1 MFKQSISNLLITLQ
15 ILMLCGLVLAT
26 AGLALNAVR
35 NFGAANDTASNAV
48 ANRALF
54 DGVVQTRAQIA
65 AIQTGLVTE
74 PSPQARFTQVR
85 AQAQDSFERAVTM
98 LQAAQRGEM
107 AARLREI
114 WATQAQTWPLVERQM
129 ARPLADRAVPE
140 TEEWRQAV
148 QAATRSLEEAAIQIA
163 DDVRRADPYVAEM
176 LLIRE
181 AAWRLRDSFGL
192 QCSLLRPFVL
202 ESRPLTAE
210 VGERWNRL
218 RGAYENEQALLT
230 ASAARPLVPA
240 GLRDRIAAAHREIG
254 ATQEQ
259 MDRLV
264 QRFDGSGQPAMEGG
278 AYTAMC
284 NGPFPTIVAIAYGAL
299 DESVEHAAA
308 QRVAALTVLV
318 PAALGLLLAL
328 ALSVWGIASIRT
340 RVVKP
345 IAALTEAIAHLSNR
359 EYARPV
365 PPSHFPDE
373 LGTMARALESLRL
386 GAQEAERLEREAAD
400 RSAAELARAQRI
412 QALCREF
419 DGTAQSTLSTI
430 GKASQTLDSTSDVM
444 RGIATDTSA
453 QAAIV
458 ASAAEQTSQNVQ
470 TVAAATEELTVSIAE
485 ISQRVT
491 ASADLA
497 KAASD
502 QATDTNTTVEA
513 LAQAAQRIGEVIG
526 LIGEIAAQTNLLALN
541 ATIEAARAGEAG
553 KGFAV
558 VASEVKSLATQTARA
573 TADIS
578 DQVGRIQQ
586 VTGEAVT
593 AIRSITATIADI
605 SEGSAVIAAAV
616 EEQGAATREI
626 SNSVQQVAQGTAE
639 VTATIAALAD
649 SSQKTGTAAAQVSG
663 SVQEVAA
670 EQAKLR
676 AAVEQ
681 FLTGVQAN

>member
-1 MFKQSISNLLITLQ
+1 MFRRSISKLLITLQ
-15 ILMLCGLVLAT
+15 ALMLCGLLLAT
-26 AGLALNAVR
+26 AGLALNAAR
-35 NFGAANDTASNAV
+35 NFGSANATQGNAL

-74 PSPQARFTQVR
+74 QSPQARFDQVR
-85 AQAQDSFERAVTM
+85 SRAQDSFDLAQATLLSAGRGEI
-98 LQAAQRGEM
+98 AAQ
-107 AARLREI
+107 LREV
-114 WATQAQTWPLVERQM
+114 WASQARTWPLVERQL
-129 ARPLADRAVPE
+129 ARPMAERVVAE
-140 TEEWRQAV
+140 TEDWRQTV
-148 QAATRSLEEAAIQIA
+148 QAATRGLEEAAIQIA

-181 AAWRLRDSFGL
+181 SAWRLRDSFGL

-202 ESRPLTAE
+202 ESRPLTPE
-210 VGERWNRL
+210 VSERWNRL
-218 RGAYENEQALLT
+218 RGAYENDLTLLT
-230 ASAARPLVPA
+230 AIAARPLVPA
-240 GLRDRIAAAHREIG
+240 RLSDQIATASREIG
-254 ATQEQ
+254 AAQAQ
-259 MDRLV
+259 MDELV

-284 NGPFPTIVAIAYGAL
+284 NGPFPAIVAIAYLAL
-299 DESVEHAAA
+299 DESVDYAVD
-308 QRVAALTVLV
+308 QRTAALTVLT
-318 PAALGLLLAL
+318 PAALGLLAAL
-328 ALSVWGIASIRT
+328 ALSGWGISSIRA

-345 IAALTEAIAHLSNR
+345 IAALTEAIGHLSNR
-359 EYARPV
+359 DYGRPV
-365 PPSHFPDE
+365 PPSRFPDE
-373 LGTMARALESLRL
+373 LGTMAGALESLRL
-386 GAQEAERLEREAAD
+386 GAQEAERLEREAAE
-400 RSAAELARAQRI
+400 RSAAELERAKRI
-412 QALCREF
+412 QALCRDF
-419 DGTAQSTLSTI
+419 DGTAQAALSAI
-430 GKASQTLDSTSDVM
+430 GGASQTLDSTSDVM
-444 RGIATDTSA
+444 RGVASDTSE

-470 TVAAATEELTVSIAE
+470 TVAAATEELTASIGE
-485 ISQRVT
+485 ISSRVT

-497 KAASD
+497 KAAAH
-502 QATDTNTTVEA
+502 QAASTNDTVEA
-513 LAQAAQRIGEVIG
+513 LAQAAQRIGEVIN

-573 TADIS
+573 TSDIS

-593 AIRSITATIADI
+593 AIRGITVTISEI

-616 EEQGAATREI
+616 EEQGAATQEI

-639 VTATIAALAD
+639 VTATIASLAD
-649 SSQKTGTAAAQVSG
+649 SSQKTGEAAARVSG

-681 FLTGVQAN
+681 FLTGVQAS